1 MATNTTI
8 CCHWVTMPGKGKLE
22 TRGYTAEEAAS
33 PLLGTAT
40 HDVFLN
46 ETACWRNVP
55 EKVWDYTIGGYQV
68 LKKFLSYRE
77 RPLLGRA
84 LTLVEVR
91 YVRDVARR
99 LAALR
104 LMAPELD
111 SNYRACA
118 AAPGIHPV
126 PR

>member
-1 MATNTTI
+1 M
-8 CCHWVTMPGKGKLE
+8 
-22 TRGYTAEEAAS
+22 
-33 PLLGTAT
+33 
-40 HDVFLN
+40 
-46 ETACWRNVP
+46 
-55 EKVWDYTIGGYQV
+55 

-77 RPLLGRA
+77 QPLLGRA

-111 SNYRACA
+111 ANYRACA
-118 AAPGIHPV
+118 AAHRPLDEAADTSRIAAAST
-126 PR
+126 